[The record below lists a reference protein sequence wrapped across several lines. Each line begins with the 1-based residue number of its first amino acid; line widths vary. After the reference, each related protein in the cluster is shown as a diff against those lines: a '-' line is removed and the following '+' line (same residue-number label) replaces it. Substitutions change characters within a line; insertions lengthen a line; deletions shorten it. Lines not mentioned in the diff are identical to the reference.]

1 MKHLTGCAA
10 LLALGAWLLA
20 APAWAGDA
28 TEPQAVANHPAA
40 STDTTATAV
49 SRQGPEAAQTGSGK
63 VAAQSSAPVPADSS
77 AAKPDT
83 RVVAKADT
91 ANSSS
96 DPLASSDPL
105 TSTVIDDSTL
115 SNARGGAETYE
126 NQNTST
132 GAVTGNSASQ
142 LTTGSNTISAGS
154 FANTSGIPIVI
165 QNSGNNVLIQNSTIL
180 NLQLESPK

>member
-1 MKHLTGCAA
+1 MKHLTGFAA
-10 LLALGAWLLA
+10 LLAFGAWLLA

-28 TEPQAVANHPAA
+28 TEPQAGNHASA
-40 STDTTATAV
+40 STDTTASTDTAAAAV
-49 SRQGPEAAQTGSGK
+49 PRQGPEAAQTGSGK
-63 VAAQSSAPVPADSS
+63 VAAQSSAQAPADSS
-77 AAKPDT
+77 AAKPE
-83 RVVAKADT
+83 RVAKADT
-91 ANSSS
+91 ANTSS
-96 DPLASSDPL
+96 DPLAAK
-105 TSTVIDDSTL
+105 VIDDSTL

-142 LTTGSNTISAGS
+142 LTTGSNTITAGS